1 MKHHRHPVSWLLQ
14 SVSIAG
20 LLFVAGCTTVHG
32 SASEPAIVDQAAAE
46 ATVIIQRAEATA
58 MVLQA
63 QAQATMLIQNAN
75 APTSTP
81 DQTAPSPT
89 PGLIQ
94 LPTTPLSANATLQ
107 ASTSGTPAVEES
119 EVKLLG
125 VSLGTESGLI
135 LVQFKAPPALA
146 RHWQQGDVYLID
158 EATGAVYNEIPVM
171 PVIGPLFAR
180 PKQSGQIGYVM
191 LVNAPVPL
199 QSSSLVTVTLGES
212 IFEHILVK

>member
-1 MKHHRHPVSWLLQ
+1 LVSWLLL

-75 APTSTP
+75 APASAP

-94 LPTTPLSANATLQ
+94 IPTTDTNATPQ
-107 ASTSGTPAVEES
+107 AASPGTPAVEES

-125 VSLGTESGLI
+125 VSLGTESGLL

-146 RHWQQGDVYLID
+146 RHWQQGDVYVID

-180 PKQSGQIGYVM
+180 PNQAGQIGYVM

-199 QSSSLVTVTLGES
+199 QSGSLVTVTLGES